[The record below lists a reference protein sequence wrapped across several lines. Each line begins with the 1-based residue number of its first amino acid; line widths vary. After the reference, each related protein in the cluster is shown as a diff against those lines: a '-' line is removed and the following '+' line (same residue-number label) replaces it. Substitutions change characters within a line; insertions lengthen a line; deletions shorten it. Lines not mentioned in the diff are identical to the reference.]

1 MEAKERGRKLQI
13 DDFQMMVVLAQESNM
28 RKATE
33 RLFVSQPALS
43 QRLQSMEKQW
53 GMKFF
58 IRSQKGLTIT
68 PEGEKVANY
77 AKEMLQR
84 EENIKSELAV
94 FRTETYGTLKIAV
107 ASVIGQYWL
116 PPVLKKFVQKY
127 PSVKISLFTG
137 WSSEV
142 QKQFYEGDVHVA
154 ILRGSQEYKGQ
165 KQQLFEDELYLVDKE
180 IKDISMLKETNRPF
194 IQFKS
199 DSTYYGQIQNW
210 WYGLFSN
217 PPKRTI
223 VVDQIETCKQL
234 VLNGIGYALL
244 PSTVLKEVQ
253 ENMYKTPVQLTRETW
268 LLTSES
274 ARQLKQVQAF
284 LEIIEEIQREK

>member
-1 MEAKERGRKLQI
+1 MQI
-13 DDFQMMVVLAQESNM
+13 DDFQMMVVLAQELNM
-28 RKATE
+28 RKAAE

-68 PEGEKVANY
+68 PEGEKVASY
-77 AKEMLQR
+77 AKDMLDKD
-84 EENIKSELAV
+84 EAIKSELSTLQ
-94 FRTETYGTLKIAV
+94 TETYGTLKLAV

-116 PPVLKKFVQKY
+116 PPVLKAFVQKY
-127 PSVKISLFTG
+127 PFVKISLFTG

-142 QKQFYEGDVHVA
+142 QRNFYEGDVHVA
-154 ILRGSQEYKGQ
+154 ILRGRQEYKGC
-165 KQQLFEDELYLVDKE
+165 KEKLFEDELYLVDTE
-180 IKDISMLKETNRPF
+180 ISDVTMLKDTDKPF

-199 DSTYYGQIQNW
+199 DSTYYGQIQTW
-210 WYGLFSN
+210 WYSIFPN

-244 PSTVLKEVQ
+244 PSTVLKEIQDTVQ
-253 ENMYKTPVQLTRETW
+253 KTPVQLNRETW
-268 LLTSES
+268 ILTNES

-284 LEIIEEIQREK
+284 LEVIEEFQTEK

>member
-1 MEAKERGRKLQI
+1 MQI
-13 DDFQMMVVLAQESNM
+13 DDFQMMVILAQELNM
-28 RKATE
+28 RKASE

-77 AKEMLQR
+77 AKDMLQR
-84 EENIKSELAV
+84 EEAIKSELAT
-94 FRTETYGTLKIAV
+94 FQTETYGTLKLAV

-116 PPVLKKFVQKY
+116 PPVLKMFVQRY
-127 PSVKISLFTG
+127 PFVKISLFTG

-142 QKQFYEGDVHVA
+142 QNHFYEGDVHVA
-154 ILRGSQEYKGQ
+154 ILRGKQEYKGY
-165 KQQLFEDELYLVDKE
+165 KQQLFEDELYLVDTE
-180 IKDISMLKETNRPF
+180 IKDISMLKDTNKPF

-223 VVDQIETCKQL
+223 VVDQIETCKKL

-244 PSTVLKEVQ
+244 PSTVLKEVK
-253 ENMYKTPVQLTRETW
+253 EKTYKTPVKLTRETW

-284 LEIIEEIQREK
+284 LDIIEEIQAGK

>member
-1 MEAKERGRKLQI
+1 
-13 DDFQMMVVLAQESNM
+13 M
-28 RKATE
+28 RKAAE

-77 AKEMLQR
+77 AKDMLQR
-84 EENIKSELAV
+84 EEAIKSELAIY
-94 FRTETYGTLKIAV
+94 RTETYGTLKIAV

-116 PPVLKKFVQKY
+116 PPVLKRFVQKY
-127 PSVKISLFTG
+127 PFVKISLFTG

-142 QKQFYEGDVHVA
+142 QKHFYEGDVHVA
-154 ILRGSQEYKGQ
+154 ILRGKQEYKGH
-165 KQQLFEDELYLVDKE
+165 KEQLFEDELYLVDTE
-180 IKDISMLKETNRPF
+180 IKDISMLKDTNRPF

-244 PSTVLKEVQ
+244 PSTVLKEVR
-253 ENMYKTPVQLTRETW
+253 EKTYKTPVQLNRETW
-268 LLTSES
+268 LLTSDS

-284 LEIIEEIQREK
+284 LDIIEEIQTEK

>member
-1 MEAKERGRKLQI
+1 MQI
-13 DDFQMMVVLAQESNM
+13 DDFQMMVVLAQELNM
-28 RKATE
+28 RKAAE

-68 PEGEKVANY
+68 PEGEKVASY
-77 AKEMLQR
+77 AKDMLDKD
-84 EENIKSELAV
+84 EAIKSELSTLQ
-94 FRTETYGTLKIAV
+94 TETYGTLKLAV

-116 PPVLKKFVQKY
+116 PPVLKAFVQKY
-127 PSVKISLFTG
+127 PFVKISLFTG

-142 QKQFYEGDVHVA
+142 QRNFYEGDVHVA
-154 ILRGSQEYKGQ
+154 ILRGRQEYKGH
-165 KQQLFEDELYLVDKE
+165 KEKLFEDELYLVDTE
-180 IKDISMLKETNRPF
+180 IRDVAMLKDTDKPF

-199 DSTYYGQIQNW
+199 DSTYYGQIQTW
-210 WYGLFSN
+210 WYSIFPN

-244 PSTVLKEVQ
+244 PSTVLKEIQNTVQ
-253 ENMYKTPVQLTRETW
+253 KTPVQLNRETW
-268 LLTSES
+268 ILTNES

-284 LEIIEEIQREK
+284 LEVIEEFQTKK

>member
-1 MEAKERGRKLQI
+1 MQI
-13 DDFQMMVVLAQESNM
+13 DDFQMMVVLAQELNM
-28 RKATE
+28 RKAAE

-68 PEGEKVANY
+68 PEGEKVASY
-77 AKEMLQR
+77 AKDMLEK
-84 EENIKSELAV
+84 EEAIKSELSTLQ
-94 FRTETYGTLKIAV
+94 TETYGTLKIAV

-116 PPVLKKFVQKY
+116 PSVLKAFVHKY
-127 PSVKISLFTG
+127 PFVKISLFTG

-142 QKQFYEGDVHVA
+142 QRNFYEGDVHVA
-154 ILRGSQEYKGQ
+154 ILRGRQEYKGYKQ
-165 KQQLFEDELYLVDKE
+165 KLFEDELYLVDTE
-180 IKDISMLKETNRPF
+180 ISDVAMLKDTDKPF

-199 DSTYYGQIQNW
+199 DSTYYGQIQTW
-210 WYGLFSN
+210 WYSIFPN

-244 PSTVLKEVQ
+244 PSTVLKEIQ
-253 ENMYKTPVQLTRETW
+253 HNLQKTPVQLNRETW
-268 LLTSES
+268 ILTNES
-274 ARQLKQVQAF
+274 ARQLKQVKAF
-284 LEIIEEIQREK
+284 LEVIEEFQTEK